1 MKRLVERS
9 QGSNPVE
16 RSKSSPLMEKKDK
29 DELLRLLEKMTPE
42 EILEVKQIID
52 KQNQNDK

>member
-1 MKRLVERS
+1 
-9 QGSNPVE
+9 
-16 RSKSSPLMEKKDK
+16 MEKKDK